1 VKAIKVIAL
10 LALVILAGS
19 VARADGIDPTVVIR
33 QVDPT
38 PIHITDPNET
48 FTFTATSAVSDVAFE
63 NDTDVILQSLSLV
76 LTGTDGQGNPLSFSF
91 GSNAG
96 DGIFANLTTTVVGFT
111 TTLLF
116 SGVDAT
122 HTGLLPF
129 GCSFEELDEFEDNCG
144 PVYDIQFTGIPVG
157 GTVNGTATVSPTV
170 GTPEPATFI
179 LFSAGLA
186 GLAAFRKR
194 RAALQ
199 N

>member
-1 VKAIKVIAL
+1 MKAIKVIVL
-10 LALVILAGS
+10 LAVVILAGS

-38 PIHITDPNET
+38 PIHITNPNET
-48 FTFTATSAVSDVAFE
+48 FTFTATFGVSDVAFE
-63 NDTDVILQSLSLV
+63 NDTNVVLQTLSLA
-76 LTGTDGQGNPLSFSF
+76 LTGTDGHGNPLSFSF

-96 DGIFANLTTTVVGFT
+96 DGIFANLTPSFDGVT

-129 GCSFEELDEFEDNCG
+129 GCSFEELDEFEDNCH
-144 PVYDIQFTGIPVG
+144 VYDIQFTGIPIDGIVTG
-157 GTVNGTATVSPTV
+157 AATVSPTV

-186 GLAAFRKR
+186 GLAALRKR
-194 RAALQ
+194 RTALQ

>member
-10 LALVILAGS
+10 LALMILAGS

-48 FTFTATSAVSDVAFE
+48 FTFTATSAVTDAAFE
-63 NDTDVILQSLSLV
+63 NDTKVVLQSLSLV
-76 LTGTDGQGNPLSFSF
+76 LTGNDGHGNPLSFSF
-91 GSNAG
+91 GSNPG
-96 DGIFANLTTTVVGFT
+96 DGIFANFTSTVVGFT

-129 GCSFEELDEFEDNCG
+129 SCPIELEELETQCG
-144 PVYDIQFTGIPVG
+144 PVYDIQFTGIPID
-157 GTVNGTATVSPTV
+157 GTVSGTATVSPTV

-179 LFSAGLA
+179 LFTAGLA
-186 GLAAFRKR
+186 GLAALRKR
-194 RAALQ
+194 HTALQ